1 MSSKQYEE
9 FGKGLI
15 NLGNGIGIL
24 SFINQMFSN
33 EINVVYIFL
42 TFYIVVGGYV
52 AGLNLIGKAENA

>member
-24 SFINQMFSN
+24 SFINQMFGKFD
-33 EINVVYIFL
+33 VVLVFVTIYIVIA
-42 TFYIVVGGYV
+42 FYIGG
-52 AGLNLIGKAENA
+52 